1 MPILNWNMFELKK
14 SLLNVTFHAT
24 AQLTG
29 TVVPFHVNANV
40 LFSVK
45 VNLESILELHNFDKV
60 LDVLFADVFDAKVID
75 DKGESNVTSLV
86 FDSRYQQGCADYNA
100 VGCVGVPY

>member
-1 MPILNWNMFELKK
+1 MPFVSWNMFEFQE

-24 AQLTG
+24 AQLTS

-45 VNLESILELHNFDKV
+45 VNLESILELHNFDKA
-60 LDVLFADVFDAKVID
+60 LDVLVTNVFDAKVIHD
-75 DKGESNVTSLV
+75 
-86 FDSRYQQGCADYNA
+86 
-100 VGCVGVPY
+100 